1 MTPNPTPAD
10 RLEAALDSCVYDVIS
25 GNKCL
30 VFPTTALAETVLQSA
45 TAHLADLRRENTR
58 TASASIDTIRSMI
71 VGEDARI
78 VAARQRLRDAK
89 AIHTIWSE
97 LPTYQAEPYAQANMN
112 NIEHIIYSAI
122 CYLDGIDGPYLRE
135 ALATSVEKG

>member
-1 MTPNPTPAD
+1 MSDVELKECPFCGFGARSYVSQSYGCAVQCTNIGCAARVSDFNTKQGAD
-10 RLEAALDSCVYDVIS
+10 NAW
-25 GNKCL
+25 
-30 VFPTTALAETVLQSA
+30 
-45 TAHLADLRRENTR
+45 NTR

>member
-1 MTPNPTPAD
+1 MDKVDTHPAIKA
-10 RLEAALDSCVYDVIS
+10 LEALMMVRHDDDDKMTSWRITDYNAGV
-25 GNKCL
+25 
-30 VFPTTALAETVLQSA
+30 T
-45 TAHLADLRRENTR
+45 
-58 TASASIDTIRSMI
+58 ASIDTIRSMI